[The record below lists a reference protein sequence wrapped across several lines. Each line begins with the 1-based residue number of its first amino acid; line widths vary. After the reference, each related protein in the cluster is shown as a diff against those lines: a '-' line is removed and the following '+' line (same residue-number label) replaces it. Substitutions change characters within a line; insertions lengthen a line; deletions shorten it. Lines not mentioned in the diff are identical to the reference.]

1 MTRINVVPPWELSDA
16 HLLAEHR
23 ELKRIPNCIAKG
35 RYSLSNM
42 PSEYTLWTGH
52 VKFFYDKLGW
62 LYERYTL
69 LYKECIKRGFNVTNF
84 SEAFKWCPAH
94 LFGGYIVTE
103 KALEINRERITLRT
117 KEYLLK
123 ISKKKMWKRR
133 NKKHR
138 KIKKRMQKEF
148 TTYKKW
154 KIEKVIKDALAL
166 VNKREIIAK
175 NEKGWILIVKK

>member
-123 ISKKKMWKRR
+123 ISKKKCEKEGIKNTEKLRKEC
-133 NKKHR
+133 KKSLQL
-138 KIKKRMQKEF
+138 I
-148 TTYKKW
+148 
-154 KIEKVIKDALAL
+154 
-166 VNKREIIAK
+166 K
-175 NEKGWILIVKK
+175 NEKLKKL